1 MFAEELLSNDIF
13 PLKKTDSCESAL
25 VFMSDWKVFHLPVV
39 DNGKL
44 LGYVSYDDINNQSGK
59 TKVEKLFNHWFNYT
73 PTKASIFLK

>member
-44 LGYVSYDDINNQSGK
+44 LGYVSYDDII
-59 TKVEKLFNHWFNYT
+59 NHWFNYT